1 MLASF
6 GASCGVPSEVELAAA
21 RDVVPSRCAQ
31 PAMHASAAK
40 KTSAIDLLNQVNQD
54 IRFFAMIDLELLP

>member
-6 GASCGVPSEVELAAA
+6 GASCRVAGEVELAAA
-21 RDVVPSRCAQ
+21 REVVPSRCAQ

-40 KTSAIDLLNQVNQD
+40 KTRAIDRLNQD
-54 IRFFAMIDLELLP
+54 IRFFLFAMIDLELLP